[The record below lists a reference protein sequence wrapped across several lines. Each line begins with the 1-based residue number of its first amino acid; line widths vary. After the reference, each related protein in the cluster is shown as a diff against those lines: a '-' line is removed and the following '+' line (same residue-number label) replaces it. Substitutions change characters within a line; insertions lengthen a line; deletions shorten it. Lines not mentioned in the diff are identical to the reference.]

1 MTVIDKND
9 SRLKKTLSRQNSVT
23 TLKMTIYDSNIER

>member
-23 TLKMTIYDSNIER
+23 TIKMTICDRDIER